1 MNLAISVIEQNM
13 ECIATNDGQLEQD
26 HGTAQIRG
34 SGFRHVHSHTHTH
47 KEKKEANFKIANKS
61 VTRSGSTPMRSR

>member
-34 SGFRHVHSHTHTH
+34 SGFRHVHSHTHAH
-47 KEKKEANFKIANKS
+47 KEKKKEASFKIAKNAL
-61 VTRSGSTPMRSR
+61 VALR